1 MKLVCTQSDLNTNL
15 SLVSRA
21 VPSRPTHP
29 VLGNILLAADRETQQ
44 VTLTAFDLS
53 LGIQTGFVAT
63 VEESG
68 EIAIPAKLL
77 NDIVSRLPE
86 GEITLED
93 EEGATASA
101 SVSARGHDNPSGIPS
116 DRAQAAQN
124 DLKSESGTALPQ
136 EDRII
141 VTLTSTSGRYQM
153 RGMSAGEFPELP
165 QVDAGVAVRLP
176 TEALIEGLRGSLFA
190 TSSDET
196 KQVLTGV
203 HLTMQQDSLEFAAT
217 DGHRLAVVQTTN
229 KDSADSASVAAP
241 EELAVAT
248 SGAPGEQV
256 ERASNT
262 SQLEFTVPAR
272 ALREIERMLGI
283 RQSTDTVALHFEQGQ
298 IVFQGGD
305 RALSDSEIEQ
315 SSGSLPLY
323 YRLTTRTLEGQ
334 YPAYRQLIPRQFQR
348 QITIERRQLL
358 SAVERIAVLA
368 DQKNNI
374 VKFSIDSENQQLSLS
389 VEAQDVGSGQESM
402 SAQVTGDSIDI
413 AFNVKYLIDGLK
425 ALSTS
430 DIQMQMNAAN
440 SPVILTPLGGLKM
453 IYLIMPVQLRN

>member
-1 MKLVCTQSDLNTNL
+1 MKLICTQSDLNTNL

-29 VLGNILLAADRETQQ
+29 VLGNVLLAADTKTQQ
-44 VTLTAFDLS
+44 VLLTAFDLS
-53 LGIQTGFVAT
+53 LGIQTSFAAT
-63 VEESG
+63 VEVGG

-86 GEITLED
+86 GEITLSD
-93 EEGATASA
+93 EVGE
-101 SVSARGHDNPSGIPS
+101 S
-116 DRAQAAQN
+116 D
-124 DLKSESGTALPQ
+124 DGDSLL
-136 EDRII
+136 
-141 VTLTSTSGRYQM
+141 VTLTSASGRYQM
-153 RGMSAGEFPELP
+153 RGMSAEEFPELP
-165 QVDAGVAVRLP
+165 QVKAGVAVHLP
-176 TEALIEGLRGSLFA
+176 VEALTQGLGGTLFA

-203 HLTMQQDSLEFAAT
+203 HLTVQQDSLEFAAT
-217 DGHRLAVVQTTN
+217 DGHRLAVVETTN
-229 KDSADSASVAAP
+229 QNAEDDSVSV
-241 EELAVAT
+241 AVAT
-248 SGAPGEQV
+248 QGESSEASEQV
-256 ERASNT
+256 ESASDT
-262 SQLEFTVPAR
+262 SGLEFTLPAR
-272 ALREIERMLGI
+272 ALRELERTIAM
-283 RQSTDTVALHFEQGQ
+283 RQGTDTVMLHFEQGQ

-305 RALSDSEIEQ
+305 Q
-315 SSGSLPLY
+315 
-323 YRLTTRTLEGQ
+323 RLTSRTLEGQ

-374 VKFSIDSENQQLSLS
+374 VKFSIDSINQQLSLS
-389 VEAQDVGSGQESM
+389 VEAQDVGSGRESM
-402 SAQVTGDSIDI
+402 PAQVSGDSLDI

-430 DIQMQMNAAN
+430 DIQMQMNTAD

-453 IYLIMPVQLRN
+453 TYLIMPVQIRA

>member
-1 MKLVCTQSDLNTNL
+1 MKLVCSQNDLNTNL

-21 VPSRPTHP
+21 VPSKPTHP
-29 VLGNILLAADRETQQ
+29 VLGNVLVSADTETQQ

-53 LGIQTGFVAT
+53 LGIQTSFAAQ
-63 VEESG
+63 VEASG
-68 EIAIPAKLL
+68 KFTIPAKLL
-77 NDIVSRLPE
+77 NDIVSRLPD

-93 EEGATASA
+93 E
-101 SVSARGHDNPSGIPS
+101 
-116 DRAQAAQN
+116 
-124 DLKSESGTALPQ
+124 Q
-136 EDRII
+136 EDAASETESDSLRDSFASRII
-141 VTLTSTSGRYQM
+141 VTLTSASGRYQV

-165 QVDAGVAVRLP
+165 QVEAGGAVHLP
-176 TEALIEGLRGSLFA
+176 AEALVEGLRGTLFA

-203 HLTMQQDSLEFAAT
+203 HLTMQQDTLEFAAT

-229 KDSADSASVAAP
+229 QSPADADSVSATTP
-241 EELAVAT
+241 EELT
-248 SGAPGEQV
+248 SEKPEKPADN
-256 ERASNT
+256 ASG
-262 SQLEFTVPAR
+262 LEVTLPAR
-272 ALREIERMLGI
+272 ALRELERMLGM
-283 RQSTDTVALHFEQGQ
+283 RQSTDTVTLHFEQGQ

-305 RALSDSEIEQ
+305 H
-315 SSGSLPLY
+315 
-323 YRLTTRTLEGQ
+323 RLTSRTLEGQ

-348 QITIERRQLL
+348 QMTIDRRQLL

-374 VKFSIDSENQQLSLS
+374 VKFSIDNVNQQLSIS
-389 VEAQDVGSGQESM
+389 VEAKDVGNGQESM
-402 SAQVTGDSIDI
+402 PAQISGESLDI

-430 DIQMQMNAAN
+430 DIQMQMNAGN

-453 IYLIMPVQLRN
+453 TYLVMPVQIRT